1 MLSALLTLSDLGLG
15 FLQSWVNFA
24 VVSIASAQVSLLV
37 TYVKMPLIIGYM
49 AFGLLFGP
57 QVCGLVTSDDLPNLQ
72 YITQFALAFI
82 CLSAGAELYLPE
94 LKQLFRRILIITGLI
109 TAITFVVVVL
119 VVFAESQGGLT
130 QYVGALP
137 DGISQNGC
145 QFSIAMIAAAIMVS
159 QSPASAIAVVREVRA
174 KGPFTSTMLGVTVL
188 IDVVV
193 LLLASIA
200 TSIANSECDPASSG
214 FSVIDLIL
222 TIATVISAVFIG
234 WLVGKIII
242 FLIWLPRVPGE
253 WAVPWLGFGV
263 FQFSTWFLE
272 YTTDEWGHGVN
283 LDALLICIAAGYV
296 VANQSRNRRKFLRFF
311 NKAGPIIFIPFFTLT
326 GAGLKLNVLAQSVG
340 FAVITALARAVS
352 FAAACLIGGYWTGME
367 VKQRNT
373 LWIAMITQAGVSLGI
388 AAEVAL
394 GFPGWG
400 SAFQSVII
408 SVILINQILGPVLCA
423 KVLDYN
429 DETGKAEADDEDD
442 DVIKRCVLIGMT
454 DESFALAQRLL
465 RANWDVVFLDTDEQ
479 RLLMSKSL
487 VVPPRRKHSHAEE
500 EEEVPHVDVSKV
512 EGVATVR
519 EESINPAAAPA
530 TVAEEEKE
538 GEEGEAS
545 GEVELSAVDT
555 SDTANLAM
563 KGRGLSRHLTGG
575 PSSESYIEVDTAGV
589 TIERVT
595 TRLVTPV
602 ALTKLKSD
610 TFALTESGSSRA
622 KDAKQKALIAGYEEA
637 LNELN
642 LSAKTIDAAVL
653 CLASDTQSFSLANL
667 LLDTMRVKKVIAQ
680 VNNPNWATMFASIG
694 VLTVYSFSS
703 TVAMLFQCVVAANN
717 KLAIVNERKPLH
729 TQLADH
735 IIHPDTTP
743 TVPIH
748 LTYSED
754 SDQSD
759 YLRMHP
765 NPPIRPEQL
774 FKFNERVKVVSEA
787 ERGRY
792 VESIWGVHEA
802 RSGIDLTGNMA
813 RAGLTFSGPMM
824 AGEGEDDEDGED
836 ERRDES
842 EARAAM
848 DELDNV
854 DWKAEE
860 KKEMERGERGHFD
873 DDED

>member
-1 MLSALLTLSDLGLG
+1 MLSVALTLSDLGLG
-15 FLQSWVNFA
+15 FLQSWVNFI

-37 TYVKMPLIIGYM
+37 TYIKLPLIIGYM

-57 QVCGLVTSDDLPNLQ
+57 QVCGLVSADDLPNLQ

-109 TAITFVVVVL
+109 TAITFIVVLL
-119 VVFAESQGGLT
+119 VVFAESQGGLA
-130 QYVGALP
+130 QYTADLP
-137 DGISQNGC
+137 AGISQGGC

-159 QSPASAIAVVREVRA
+159 QSPASAIAVVREARA

-214 FSVIDLIL
+214 FSVIDLVL

-234 WLVGKIII
+234 WVVGKIII

-253 WAVPWLGFGV
+253 WVVPWLGFGV

-272 YTTDEWGHGVN
+272 YTTDVWGHGVN

-326 GAGLKLNVLAQSVG
+326 GAGLKLNVLAQPKTIA
-340 FAVITALARAVS
+340 FAVITALARAAS
-352 FAAACLIGGYWTGME
+352 FAAACVLGGYWTGME
-367 VKQRNT
+367 KKQRNT

-394 GFPGWG
+394 GFPSWG
-400 SAFQSVII
+400 TSFQSVIVG
-408 SVILINQILGPVLCA
+408 VILINQVLGPVLCA

-429 DETGKAEADDEDD
+429 DESGKAEADDEDD
-442 DVIKRCVLIGMT
+442 EVIKRAVLVGLT

-479 RLLMSKSL
+479 RLSMTQSL
-487 VVPPRRKHSHAEE
+487 FVPVRRKHSHATE

-512 EGVATVR
+512 EAVSTVG
-519 EESINPAAAPA
+519 ENSLAVPAGAA
-530 TVAEEEKE
+530 VYEEKT
-538 GEEGEAS
+538 AS
-545 GEVELSAVDT
+545 GEVMLSPVYENETVEMIAVDGEGQ
-555 SDTANLAM
+555 D
-563 KGRGLSRHLTGG
+563 RHPTT
-575 PSSESYIEVDTAGV
+575 SESYIEVDTAG
-589 TIERVT
+589 ERVI
-595 TRLVTPV
+595 TRLVKPV

-610 TFALTESGSSRA
+610 TFALTASGSSRA

-642 LSAKTIDAAVL
+642 LSAKMIDAAVL
-653 CLASDTQSFSLANL
+653 CLASDTESFSLANL
-667 LLDTMRVKKVIAQ
+667 LLDTMRVRKVIAQ

-703 TVAMLFQCVVAANN
+703 TVAMLFQCVVAANG
-717 KLAIVNERKPLH
+717 KFPVVNERKPLH

-735 IIHPDTTP
+735 IIQPDTTP

-754 SDQSD
+754 SDQAD
-759 YLRMHP
+759 YLKLHP
-765 NPPIRPEQL
+765 NPPIRAEQL

-802 RSGIDLTGNMA
+802 RSGIDITGNMA

-824 AGEGEDDEDGED
+824 AGEGDSDDEEA
-836 ERRDES
+836 EQRDES

-848 DELDNV
+848 NELDNV
-854 DWKAEE
+854 DWKEEE
-860 KKEMERGERGHFD
+860 KKEMERGGRGHY

>member
-1 MLSALLTLSDLGLG
+1 MLSALLILSDLGLG
-15 FLQSWVNFA
+15 FLQSWVNFV

-37 TYVKMPLIIGYM
+37 TYIRLPLIIGYM

-109 TAITFVVVVL
+109 TAITFVVVCL

-130 QYVGALP
+130 QYTSALP

-159 QSPASAIAVVREVRA
+159 QSPASAIAVVRETRA

-234 WLVGKIII
+234 WVVGKIII

-253 WAVPWLGFGV
+253 WVVPWLGFGV

-272 YTTDEWGHGVN
+272 YTTDVWGHGVN

-326 GAGLKLNVLAQSVG
+326 GAGLKLDVLGQSVV

-352 FAAACLIGGYWTGME
+352 FAAACILGGYWTGMN

-373 LWIAMITQAGVSLGI
+373 LWVAMITQAGVSLGI

-394 GFPGWG
+394 GFPSWG

-429 DETGKAEADDEDD
+429 EETGQAEADDEDD

-479 RLLMSKSL
+479 RLSMTQSL
-487 VVPPRRKHSHAEE
+487 IVPKRRKHSHAGDED
-500 EEEVPHVDVSKV
+500 EVPHVDVSKV
-512 EGVATVR
+512 EAVSTVR
-519 EESINPAAAPA
+519 GESTSAAGCG
-530 TVAEEEKE
+530 TVDDEKA
-538 GEEGEAS
+538 AS
-545 GEVELSAVDT
+545 GEIELSTAPESETSTLAAEEVD
-555 SDTANLAM
+555 
-563 KGRGLSRHLTGG
+563 GQVRHPT
-575 PSSESYIEVDTAGV
+575 SSEAYIEVDTAG
-589 TIERVT
+589 ERVI
-595 TRLVTPV
+595 TRLVAPV
-602 ALTKLKSD
+602 ALTKLKGD

-667 LLDTMRVKKVIAQ
+667 LLDTMRVRKVIAQ

-703 TVAMLFQCVVAANN
+703 TVAMLFQCVVAAGN
-717 KLAIVNERKPLH
+717 KFAMVNANKPLH

-735 IIHPDTTP
+735 IIHPDTTT

-759 YLRMHP
+759 YLRHHP

-792 VESIWGVHEA
+792 VDSIWGVHEA

-824 AGEGEDDEDGED
+824 AGEGEDEE
-836 ERRDES
+836 RDES

-848 DELDNV
+848 NELDDV
-854 DWKAEE
+854 DWKEE
-860 KKEMERGERGHFD
+860 ESKEMARGERGHFD
-873 DDED
+873 DDDD

>member
-1 MLSALLTLSDLGLG
+1 MLSASLTLSDLPK
-15 FLQSWVNFA
+15 SWVNFA

-57 QVCGLVTSDDLPNLQ
+57 QICGLVTTEDLPNLQ

-94 LKQLFRRILIITGLI
+94 LKLLFRRILVITGLI
-109 TAITFVVVVL
+109 TAITFVIVCL

-130 QYVGALP
+130 QYTAALP
-137 DGISQNGC
+137 EGISQNGC
-145 QFSIAMIAAAIMVS
+145 QFSIAMIAAAIMIS

-214 FSVIDLIL
+214 FSVIDLVL

-234 WLVGKIII
+234 WVVGKIII

-253 WAVPWLGFGV
+253 WVVPWLGFGV

-272 YTTDEWGHGVN
+272 YTTDVWGHGVN

-352 FAAACLIGGYWTGME
+352 FAAACMLGGWWTGME
-367 VKQRNT
+367 AKQRNT

-394 GFPGWG
+394 GFPSWG

-408 SVILINQILGPVLCA
+408 AVILINQVLGPVLCA

-429 DETGKAEADDEDD
+429 DETNKAEADNEDD
-442 DVIKRCVLIGMT
+442 DIIKRCVLIGMT

-479 RLLMSKSL
+479 RLSMTQSL
-487 VVPPRRKHSHAEE
+487 VVPVRRKHSHGGE

-512 EGVATVR
+512 EALSTVR
-519 EESINPAAAPA
+519 EGSTSTAGTE
-530 TVAEEEKE
+530 VVEEQKSS
-538 GEEGEAS
+538 S
-545 GEVELSAVDT
+545 GEVELAPVDESET
-555 SDTANLAM
+555 TNFTAD
-563 KGRGLSRHLTGG
+563 GEGQDRH
-575 PSSESYIEVDTAGV
+575 PESSESYIEVDTAG
-589 TIERVT
+589 ERVI
-595 TRLVTPV
+595 TRLVKPV
-602 ALTKLKSD
+602 ALTKLKND

-653 CLASDTQSFSLANL
+653 CLASDAQSFSLANL
-667 LLDTMRVKKVIAQ
+667 LLDTMHVRKVISQ

-717 KLAIVNERKPLH
+717 KFPMVNERKPLH

-754 SDQSD
+754 SDQAD
-759 YLRMHP
+759 YLRTHP

-802 RSGIDLTGNMA
+802 RSGIDLTDNMA

-824 AGEGEDDEDGED
+824 AGEGDDDE

-848 DELDNV
+848 NELDNV
-854 DWKAEE
+854 DWKEEE
-860 KKEMERGERGHFD
+860 KKEMERGARGHYD
-873 DDED
+873 DDEED